1 MAAAPLAKPYAFASP
16 VTMEIDV
23 VGVHQADVIEVIP
36 GFTRTG
42 GRQVRLVHDDYLTV
56 YRAFVAAFRTGAVAV

>member
-1 MAAAPLAKPYAFASP
+1 
-16 VTMEIDV
+16 MEIDV
-23 VGVHQADVIEVIP
+23 VGVQQADVIEVIP

>member
-1 MAAAPLAKPYAFASP
+1 MRG
-16 VTMEIDV
+16 TRH
-23 VGVHQADVIEVIP
+23 VGSVEVIP